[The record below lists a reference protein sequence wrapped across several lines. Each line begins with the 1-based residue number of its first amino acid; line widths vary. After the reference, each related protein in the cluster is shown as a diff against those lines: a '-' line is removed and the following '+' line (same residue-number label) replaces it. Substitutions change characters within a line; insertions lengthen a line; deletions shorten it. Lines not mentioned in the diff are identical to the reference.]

1 MNGNKKI
8 AKKIVAGSMA
18 VMMAAGLAG
27 TYEYLSNAMQ
37 VQAAEQKD
45 SKVADTAKNVKA
57 DNTSDSGVEKEES
70 VYVKADANGNVKK
83 TTVSAWLKNSGSVS
97 GSLKDESTLKDV
109 KNIKGDETF
118 TENGDKL
125 TWNTDGEDIYYQG
138 TTDQE
143 LPVSA
148 KLTYYLDGKE
158 VKPDEIK
165 GKSGHLKIEVQYTNN
180 EKKTVN
186 IDGKEEEVYTP
197 FMMMTGMVLPTENFS
212 NVVIDNGK
220 VISDGDR
227 SIVVGFGMP
236 GLKESLDLDDDTE
249 KDLTIPE
256 SLAIEADVTDFT
268 MSSTFTFAL
277 SNLFDDMDLD
287 DVVDIDSLQ
296 DSLDELEDA
305 ALELVSGSGT
315 LADGAATLA
324 DGINSYTEGA
334 DELNAGIQ
342 KYLGSNGELNGSVTE
357 YVNGVNKVVK
367 GVQDYTEGT
376 NALADGVSA
385 YIAGEQQLSAGA
397 AQLSQL
403 SSGLEQVQKGVSAL
417 NAAVD
422 GEVTT
427 EKEQDLLAGAKE
439 LATGTAT
446 LKASLGSEEVQTLL
460 GQVNDL
466 LATGNELISETEGL
480 SGNLQSGIALPVQN
494 IVTNLESLKNQLDA
508 INTQLTTLKSSC
520 EQTINSANTKIT
532 EYNSKVE
539 AAQTAAANSK
549 NIISDSISSL
559 QSQLDSTED
568 EAEKEQ
574 LQKSITALKNAQTAA
589 DGLSEV
595 QKADTISVSFPSIDT
610 SEIQKTEN
618 ALLENLGTFTKTAEA
633 LNQQLPEMQ
642 EKLNKI
648 SSAKEQLP
656 KEELNKLSTSV
667 DELNTGMQSLY
678 GGIQSLSGEVATL
691 NAGVQEKFPTALTG
705 ISALNAGFTKLNANN
720 KALLSGANQ
729 LKANSSTLV
738 AGVGTLQSGT
748 NQLANGLNTLGT
760 QMSSGSAQLAANSD
774 LLRSGA
780 SDLKDGAKELAE
792 GMDKFDKEGTS
803 KLKSTVE
810 DELGD
815 VIDRFKALT
824 SDDCAY
830 DTFSGKDS
838 SMSGSVK
845 FIIETEGIDD

>member
-18 VMMAAGLAG
+18 VIMAAGLAG
-27 TYEYLSNAMQ
+27 TYEYHGGAIQ

-45 SKVADTAKNVKA
+45 TAENVKT
-57 DNTSDSGVEKEES
+57 DNRTSSGVEKEES
-70 VYVKADANGNVKK
+70 VYVKADANGNVQK

-97 GSLKDESTLKDV
+97 GSLSDESTLKDV
-109 KNIKGDETF
+109 KNVKGDETF

-180 EKKTVN
+180 EKKTVT

-197 FMMMTGMVLPTENFS
+197 FMMMTGMILPTENFS

-227 SIVVGFGMP
+227 NIVVGFGMP
-236 GLKESLDLDDDTE
+236 GLKESLNLDDDTE

-256 SLAIEADVTDFT
+256 SLVVEADVEDFT

-296 DSLDELEDA
+296 DSLDDLEDA

-367 GVQDYTEGT
+367 GVQDYTDGT

-397 AQLSQL
+397 AQLSTL
-403 SSGLEQVQKGVSAL
+403 STGLQQVQEAIATI

-422 GEVTT
+422 GEG
-427 EKEQDLLAGAKE
+427 ENDIKAGAAQ
-439 LATGTAT
+439 LAAGTQQLEDA
-446 LKASLGSEEVQTLL
+446 LGEESVKALL
-460 GQVNDL
+460 SQVNGMV
-466 LATGNELISETEGL
+466 ATGNELIDQTKAL
-480 SGNLQSGIALPVQN
+480 SSSLQDGIAKPVQN
-494 IVTNLESLKNQLDA
+494 IAATLTNMQKQLETINQGFASLQ
-508 INTQLTTLKSSC
+508 SSC
-520 EQTINSANTKIT
+520 EATVNDANAKIKD
-532 EYNSKVE
+532 YNSKVS
-539 AAQTAAANSK
+539 AAKTATANSK
-549 NIISDSISSL
+549 TTISASISSL
-559 QSQLDSTED
+559 QTQLNSTTD
-568 EAEKEQ
+568 ENTIAQ
-574 LQKSITALKNAQTAA
+574 LNNAIAALQKAQNAA
-589 DGLSEV
+589 DGLNNVQEASE
-595 QKADTISVSFPSIDT
+595 ISVTFPSIDT
-610 SEIQKTEN
+610 SALQSAALSLKKDVDTFSATAN
-618 ALLENLGTFTKTAEA
+618 ALNT
-633 LNQQLPEMQ
+633 QLPVMQ
-642 EKLNKI
+642 KKLDAI
-648 SSAKEQLP
+648 SATKDQIPTDQLG
-656 KEELNKLSTSV
+656 KLSASV
-667 DELNTGMQSLY
+667 K
-678 GGIQSLSGEVATL
+678 TL
-691 NAGVQEKFPTALTG
+691 NAGMQMLNAGIGTLSDGAGQLNTSVQAQFPTAMEG
-705 ISALNAGFTKLNANN
+705 ISALNSGFAQLNANN
-720 KALLSGANQ
+720 KALLSGASQ
-729 LKANSSTLV
+729 LKENSSTLV

-748 NQLANGLNTLGT
+748 NQLASGLNTLGT

-824 SDDCAY
+824 SEDCAY

-838 SMSGSVK
+838 SMSGNVK